1 MCVTS
6 SGLCKANRS
15 AEAEEDVYDVPASYR
30 QTAECHGETGLL
42 VEERSEK
49 SEYLLL
55 FADVLSVSH
64 PRRECL

>member
-30 QTAECHGETGLL
+30 QTAECHGET
-42 VEERSEK
+42 V
-49 SEYLLL
+49 
-55 FADVLSVSH
+55 V
-64 PRRECL
+64 CL